1 MLPLLQKQAAAQ
13 EQLGALPP
21 PRELVAAQ
29 QELAAR
35 ISGLESDLQLL
46 QVDQKSSAEKAKSA
60 GKEIAALQKVRRAA
74 GAGCTWR
81 WAANG
86 CPLGARMPSHFIP
99 PPPPPLPACLT

>member
-1 MLPLLQKQAAAQ
+1 MLDLQMGGMLLQSTLPNTPASPAPLLPLLQKQAAAQ

-46 QVDQKSSAEKAKSA
+46 QVAR
-60 GKEIAALQKVRRAA
+60 ALHTVILQYVFPTM
-74 GAGCTWR
+74 GD
-81 WAANG
+81 
-86 CPLGARMPSHFIP
+86 PEL
-99 PPPPPLPACLT
+99 